1 MKTVDRFRLTEY
13 LIVILFEVVFAA
25 LAVQAVIIQDT
36 PRTYFVVL
44 AMFIAVLP
52 VGVEKLLHFSFPF
65 GVKSMVPFALFLH
78 VAGGIMRWYW
88 IYQPWYDKIAHLVAA
103 VTIALL
109 VFSFFLYLDWCE
121 IRFKT
126 WQILFGVFV
135 ITLLLGGVWE
145 LGERT
150 FDIMLKSSY
159 NNGLMDTIG
168 DVLANI
174 IGTVI
179 ALLAAVWYIRRVPP
193 GENLNYLIQEHR

>member
-13 LIVILFEVVFAA
+13 LIVILFEALFAA
-25 LAVQAVIIQDT
+25 LAVQAVIIHDT

-44 AMFIAVLP
+44 AMIIAVLP
-52 VGVEKLLHFSFPF
+52 IIVEKLLHFHFPF
-65 GVKSMVPFALFLH
+65 GIKSLVPFALFLH

-135 ITLLLGGVWE
+135 ITLLLGGIWE
-145 LGERT
+145 IGERT
-150 FDIMLKSSY
+150 FDIMLRSSY

-193 GENLNYLIQEHR
+193 GDNLNYLIRNPP